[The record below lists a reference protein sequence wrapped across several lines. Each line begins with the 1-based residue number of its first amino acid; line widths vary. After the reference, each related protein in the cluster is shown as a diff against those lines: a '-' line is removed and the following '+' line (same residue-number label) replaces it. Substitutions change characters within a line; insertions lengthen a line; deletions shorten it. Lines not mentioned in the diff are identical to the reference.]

1 MSIQDSSGYGRVD
14 ADAHQATLRLLAE
27 VADYLSRM
35 PTHPM
40 THAMLL
46 KVQSHLDNPN
56 AKVLDARLAML
67 ADDQSKSAKIRSGDG
82 FKGTSELT
90 TLGAPVIAA
99 RLLYPELRLESP
111 AVKQYLEAGEL
122 SEAESLADA
131 IGRQIADGVSIQ
143 LTPIDPIFDR
153 VWIDPKVET

>member
-1 MSIQDSSGYGRVD
+1 MSIQDSSGYGQVE
-14 ADAHQATLRLLAE
+14 AAAHEATLRLLAE
-27 VADYLSRM
+27 VADYLSRL
-35 PTHPM
+35 PAHPM
-40 THAMLL
+40 THAMIQ
-46 KVQSHLDNPN
+46 KVQSHLDDPK
-56 AKVLDARLAML
+56 AKVLNARLAML
-67 ADDQSKSAKIRSGDG
+67 ADDQIQSAKVRSGDG

-131 IGRQIADGVSIQ
+131 IGRQIADGISIQ
-143 LTPIDPIFDR
+143 LTPIDPIFAR